1 MIKDKSAISLAKCFA
16 IWVSA
21 GIIMVLVLLGLGQ
34 LLHKEVSD
42 LSQATLTIYLV
53 QGIVF
58 LLAAFWAGSTLG
70 INFKT
75 TLFNYNANIK
85 NDFKVALKYFFVY
98 SLFEVVVLGVIVL
111 IAVSL
116 WKMDLFDMAA
126 FNRVNTVRPLRQPEL
141 TYLYNLV
148 IGSPFKFILYLFTIC
163 ILNPISEEIFFRRFL
178 YVSLRHKV
186 SFLPSLIVS
195 SLLFSA
201 VHLGAGAPTT
211 FIVGLFLGWIYE
223 RHQSLPVNIMVHGL
237 INFSVTLIMIFLS
250 ISF

>member
-1 MIKDKSAISLAKCFA
+1 MVKDKSALSLAKCFT

-21 GIIMVLVLLGLGQ
+21 GIVTVLAWLGLGQ

-42 LSQATLTIYLV
+42 LSRATLTIYLV
-53 QGIVF
+53 QGTVF
-58 LLAAFWAGSTLG
+58 LLAVFWAGATLG

-75 TLFNYNANIK
+75 TLSNYNASIK
-85 NDFKVALKYFFVY
+85 NDLKVALKYY
-98 SLFEVVVLGVIVL
+98 LAYALFEVAILGVFVL

-116 WKMDLFDMAA
+116 WKMDLFDMVA
-126 FNRVNTVRPLRQPEL
+126 FNRADTVRSLRQPEL

-148 IGSPFKFILYLFTIC
+148 IGPPFKFIIYLFTTC

-201 VHLGAGAPTT
+201 VHLGAGAPTA

-223 RHQSLPVNIMVHGL
+223 RHQNLQANIMVHGL

-250 ISF
+250 IK